1 MQWDTKQN
9 YKNYIEE
16 RTVCDEIAL
25 SILREYENELFFS
38 QSPCTLVSILFSQE
52 NVDILSRYGSEAYMS
67 LSLINLICNSGCVS

>member
-9 YKNYIEE
+9 YKNYLEE

-25 SILREYENELFFS
+25 SILRGYENELFFS